1 MWSSPI
7 RASALALALGWT
19 SLSASAEVQAQP
31 VVAAAMGDSPRIPVG
46 DSPALGRADALVTLV
61 VFSDFQCPFCAR
73 LLPTLAAAR
82 ARYGDDLRVVFKHN
96 PLPFHRFAR
105 PAAEAAQ
112 AVYAIAGA
120 DAFWRLHD
128 ALFEVSARLDDDAID
143 AAVERAGVDPQRVRA
158 ALASHT
164 YAPVVDADMRLAASL
179 EARGTP
185 SMFINGTRVV
195 GAVPIE
201 MLTGVIDP
209 VLARARRMQPRGGVY
224 AAMVADP
231 EPSPSPPSRPAGP
244 RQVADP
250 AQVLRVPAE
259 GAPSMGPASAAVTMV
274 MFGDLQC
281 PFTARAWATVESLR
295 RRYGDRL
302 RVVWRHNP
310 LAFHDRAREAAEA
323 AAEVRAQGGDDAF
336 WRFVGAALANR
347 SALSRDDLERYALD
361 AGVDV
366 GRLRASLDQRPHAE
380 VVGADMRLAARL
392 EATGT
397 PSFFINGARL
407 SGSQPEAAFVTAIDA
422 AEARAQAYTRAHPGV
437 SDEGRYD
444 AMMALADADVRRVNA
459 PTPAR
464 DDPDRVF
471 TLHPARRAPSFGP
484 ARAPVVI
491 EHFTDFEC
499 PFCARVAPTLAAL
512 QRRYRGR
519 VRWVWRNYP
528 LSFHPHAAL
537 AAEAAHEAF
546 VQRGAQ
552 GFARYRD
559 LLFANR
565 VALERED
572 LERYAAQT
580 GLNLTRFRAALDGRV
595 HEAAVRED
603 VAAVAAAGARIGTP
617 AFFINGR
624 YFAGAR
630 PLAEFVQRID
640 EALRRRRPARR

>member
-1 MWSSPI
+1 M

-31 VVAAAMGDSPRIPVG
+31 VVAAATGDSPRIPVG
-46 DSPALGRADALVTLV
+46 DSPSLGRADALVTLV

-73 LLPTLAAAR
+73 LLPTLAAVR

-96 PLPFHRFAR
+96 PLAFHRFAR

-128 ALFEVSARLDDDAID
+128 ALFEASARLDDEAIE
-143 AAVERAGVDPQRVRA
+143 AAVERVGVDPRRVRA
-158 ALASHT
+158 ALERHT
-164 YAPVVDADMRLAASL
+164 YAPAVDADMRLAASL
-179 EARGTP
+179 DARGTP

-195 GAVPIE
+195 GAVPVE
-201 MLTGVIDP
+201 TLTGVIDS

-231 EPSPSPPSRPAGP
+231 EPDPAPPPRRAGP
-244 RQVADP
+244 LQVPDP
-250 AQVLRVPAE
+250 AQVLRVPVE
-259 GAPSMGPASAAVTMV
+259 GAPALGAPSAPVTMV

-281 PFTARAWATVESLR
+281 PFTARALGTVESLR
-295 RRYGDRL
+295 QRYGDRL

-310 LAFHDRAREAAEA
+310 LTFHDRAREAAEA
-323 AAEVRAQGGDDAF
+323 AVEVRAQGGDDAF
-336 WRFVGAALANR
+336 WRFVGAVLANR

-361 AGVDV
+361 AGVDDA
-366 GRLRASLDQRPHAE
+366 RLRASLDQRPHAE
-380 VVGADMRLAARL
+380 VVAADMRLAAHL
-392 EATGT
+392 AATGT

-407 SGSQPEAAFVTAIDA
+407 AGARPEAEFVAAIDA
-422 AEARAQAYTRAHPGV
+422 AEARAQDYARAHPGV

-459 PTPAR
+459 PTPGR
-464 DDPDRVF
+464 DDPDRVYA
-471 TLHPARRAPSFGP
+471 LRPARRAPSFGP

-499 PFCARVAPTLAAL
+499 PYCARVAPTLTAL

-537 AAEAAHEAF
+537 AAEAAREAF

-565 VALERED
+565 AHLERED

-603 VAAVAAAGARIGTP
+603 VAAVAASGARIGTP

-624 YFAGAR
+624 YVAGAR
-630 PLAEFVQRID
+630 PLEDFVQRID
-640 EALRRRRPARR
+640 AALRTRRPARR